1 MREIVRA
8 KHVLL
13 EFNGRDVLNISELSV
28 AENER
33 IGLIGANG
41 SGKTSLLRILS
52 GDMETAA
59 CRIVRYGNVLFVP
72 QVSVEDSHRMVP
84 TEYMASIWG
93 VKNYELIPQLSVMSQ
108 NSVDR
113 KKPRRNP
120 APEELERAAALSN
133 FKEKARPQ
141 PGVSASAGEVRRGR
155 SAPPPPRKR
164 QLNFGSQSPCASMSA
179 SHMAMVVSISSSLA
193 VCGSSSAA

>member
-1 MREIVRA
+1 MREIVKAR
-8 KHVLL
+8 HVLL

-52 GDMETAA
+52 GNLETAA

-72 QVSVEDSHRMVP
+72 QVSVEDSHHMVP
-84 TEYMASIWG
+84 TDYMASIWG
-93 VKNYELIPQLSVMSQ
+93 VKNCELIPQLPVMSQ

-113 KKPRRNP
+113 KK
-120 APEELERAAALSN
+120 AAA
-133 FKEKARPQ
+133 KPRPGRAR
-141 PGVSASAGEVRRGR
+141 EGR
-155 SAPPPPRKR
+155 SPLEFQRK
-164 QLNFGSQSPCASMSA
+164 GP
-179 SHMAMVVSISSSLA
+179 
-193 VCGSSSAA
+193 AAAGRFRFRG